1 MTKADIVNVLCERI
15 GGFSKRESADL
26 VALFFETI
34 KETLGRG
41 EKIKLSSFGSF
52 VLRDKRE
59 RRGRNPQTGEAI
71 RISERRVLTFK
82 SSPVL
87 KQSLNASTDRN
98 ARLERLERLHPLERA
113 EPRT

>member
-26 VALFFETI
+26 VALFFETL

-41 EKIKLSSFGSF
+41 EKVKLSSFGNF
-52 VLRDKRE
+52 VLKDKRE

-71 RISERRVLTFK
+71 RISQRRVLSFK
-82 SSPVL
+82 ASPVL
-87 KQSLNASTDRN
+87 KQALN
-98 ARLERLERLHPLERA
+98 
-113 EPRT
+113 PRTEPPVAP